1 MRHPRELDA
10 ERIRLALGSFD
21 DERRPVLALVTDVA
35 ARLLKAEAERDALL
49 STNRTLTD
57 QVVALQDRLEMR
69 GENGEVL
76 DDSCDG
82 IAFRDETIRLL
93 DRNAEQ
99 LCARID
105 AANEGNEQ
113 LRERVA
119 SLAQERDAL
128 RRFAGECLEPW
139 PECLCDLEGD
149 MQGRLH
155 RAGLIEE
162 RIATEPGDDYDIGD
176 SVFFLTDAGKSAR
189 AAVAQ
194 LREGEGK

>member
-1 MRHPRELDA
+1 MTCKHTAAECQRERENVKDLCRICA
-10 ERIRLALGSFD
+10 RRTIALQRERIAAL
-21 DERRPVLALVTDVA
+21 
-35 ARLLKAEAERDALL
+35 EAERDAL
-49 STNRTLTD
+49 RK
-57 QVVALQDRLEMR
+57 
-69 GENGEVL
+69 
-76 DDSCDG
+76 
-82 IAFRDETIRLL
+82 
-93 DRNAEQ
+93 
-99 LCARID
+99 
-105 AANEGNEQ
+105 
-113 LRERVA
+113 
-119 SLAQERDAL
+119 ERDAL

>member
-1 MRHPRELDA
+1 MTTPDDKTLDDLVADRYRLMSSA
-10 ERIRLALGSFD
+10 ERDELVRHMADAITAL
-21 DERRPVLALVTDVA
+21 R
-35 ARLLKAEAERDALL
+35 AERDAL
-49 STNRTLTD
+49 RK
-57 QVVALQDRLEMR
+57 
-69 GENGEVL
+69 
-76 DDSCDG
+76 
-82 IAFRDETIRLL
+82 
-93 DRNAEQ
+93 
-99 LCARID
+99 
-105 AANEGNEQ
+105 
-113 LRERVA
+113 
-119 SLAQERDAL
+119 ERDAL

>member
-1 MRHPRELDA
+1 MTTPTELDDLVRRVA
-10 ERIRLALGSFD
+10 MEPLYHANGEQSDICESLAD
-21 DERRPVLALVTDVA
+21 AITAL
-35 ARLLKAEAERDALL
+35 RAERDAL
-49 STNRTLTD
+49 RK
-57 QVVALQDRLEMR
+57 
-69 GENGEVL
+69 
-76 DDSCDG
+76 
-82 IAFRDETIRLL
+82 
-93 DRNAEQ
+93 
-99 LCARID
+99 
-105 AANEGNEQ
+105 
-113 LRERVA
+113 
-119 SLAQERDAL
+119 ERDAL

-194 LREGEGK
+194 LREGGE

>member
-1 MRHPRELDA
+1 MTYQTTAMLIA
-10 ERIRLALGSFD
+10 ERDALILETR
-21 DERRPVLALVTDVA
+21 ERA
-35 ARLLKAEAERDALL
+35 LKAEAERDAL
-49 STNRTLTD
+49 RK
-57 QVVALQDRLEMR
+57 
-69 GENGEVL
+69 
-76 DDSCDG
+76 
-82 IAFRDETIRLL
+82 
-93 DRNAEQ
+93 
-99 LCARID
+99 
-105 AANEGNEQ
+105 
-113 LRERVA
+113 
-119 SLAQERDAL
+119 ERDAL

-139 PECLCDLEGD
+139 TECLCDLEGD